1 VQGNA
6 VWVSEKSAIAVA
18 AMLCV
23 IQLGSGFAWHRYPQ
37 TVFYNEFIP
46 AACMLLLGVLLAIT
60 GKVALRLSKETVAA
74 VFIVALVLG
83 EWSWLAFANFATA
96 VSLISYVLFAVLC
109 VCLVQWAVL
118 RIGISWVADCTAW
131 GMLVCACLQCVASA
145 FQLNGVSEPGLVMA
159 KLMNAAYGNIAQ
171 ENHFADLLWLGLVS
185 VLHLWLRK
193 SFPTVLALIVVAA
206 ICFFSA
212 LSVSRAVWL
221 YTAAVP
227 LVALLYTRHLDVA
240 ERRRVWIGAGTL
252 FVLSVVSQMWL
263 AFGGAQSALGVTSA
277 IDRVSEG
284 GSNGQRMFD
293 WMIAWKT
300 ALAHPLTGV
309 GPGMYSWQ
317 TALGSIGLPPVNYVR
332 IGENAHNT
340 ILHFA
345 AEFGLVFIAIAL
357 GLITLWLWRRWK
369 EVPTLES
376 LWGLGI
382 IAVIGAHSLVEY
394 PLWYAYF
401 LVPFACAI
409 GVIDAGD
416 ERLPTLRFNSRW
428 LLIPVL
434 LGAVILTS
442 TWRDYRKL
450 ESAYKELNVT
460 GMMDVETSAR
470 LDAVGASIGKAS
482 LMAPQAAILRM
493 RVWRNNDLQRLPQIV
508 RVCDESLKIKPQY
521 NSFTACMTAYTLSG
535 RKADAD
541 QINEIVCGAFAP
553 IHSRPFMEY
562 AQKLYAARK
571 WELPPKGRC
580 L

>member
-1 VQGNA
+1 MLLLVVQLA
-6 VWVSEKSAIAVA
+6 SV
-18 AMLCV
+18 L
-23 IQLGSGFAWHRYPQ
+23 AWHKYPQ
-37 TVFYNEFIP
+37 TVFYNEFV
-46 AACMLLLGVLLAIT
+46 AAAGLVLASLPLVRQRSAIWRLSSLSLVAFLTVLAIC
-60 GKVALRLSKETVAA
+60 LWLPFLPEEDAA
-74 VFIVALVLG
+74 SAGLASYAAFALVSVMFIQQLTQYADRG
-83 EWSWLAFANFATA
+83 
-96 VSLISYVLFAVLC
+96 
-109 VCLVQWAVL
+109 
-118 RIGISWVADCTAW
+118 RIVDWCAW
-131 GMLVCACLQCVASA
+131 GMLGCACLQCAAAALQLKGFSA
-145 FQLNGVSEPGLVMA
+145 PGWVMT
-159 KLMNAAYGNIAQ
+159 KLMNSAYGNIAQ

-185 VLHLWLRK
+185 LLHLWMRK
-193 SFPTVLALIVVAA
+193 SFSTVAALIVASGM
-206 ICFFSA
+206 CMFSA

-227 LVALLYTRHLDVA
+227 LAAVLYTRHLDLP
-240 ERRRVWIGAGTL
+240 ERRRVWGGATVIFL
-252 FVLSVVSQMWL
+252 LSVGSQVWL
-263 AFGGAQSALGVTSA
+263 AFGGAQAALGVTSA

-293 WMIAWKT
+293 WAIAAKT

-317 TALGSIGLPPVNYVR
+317 TALGTIGLAPVNYVR

-340 ILHFA
+340 VLHFA
-345 AEFGLVFIAIAL
+345 AEFGLVFIAISL
-357 GLITLWLWRRWK
+357 GLIAAWLWRRWK

-382 IAVIGAHSLVEY
+382 LAVIGAHSLVEY
-394 PLWYAYF
+394 PLWYTYF
-401 LVPFACAI
+401 LVPLACAI

-428 LLIPVL
+428 LLVPVL
-434 LGAVILTS
+434 IGAVILTS

-450 ESAYKELNVT
+450 ESAYMKLNATSV
-460 GMMDVETSAR
+460 MDVETSAQ
-470 LDAVGASIGKAS
+470 LDAVGASIGTTS
-482 LMAPQAAILRM
+482 LMAPQAAILRL
-493 RVWRNNDLQRLPQIV
+493 RAWRTTDLQRVPQIV
-508 RVCDESLKIKPQY
+508 QVCDESLKIKPQY

-553 IHSRPFMEY
+553 MHSRPFIEY
-562 AQKLYAARK
+562 AQKLYASRK

>member
-1 VQGNA
+1 MRP
-6 VWVSEKSAIAVA
+6 VWITLIFTLLSL
-18 AMLCV
+18 M
-23 IQLGSGFAWHRYPQ
+23 QLGSVLAWHRYPQ
-37 TVFYNEFIP
+37 TVFYNEFFTAVTVI
-46 AACMLLLGVLLAIT
+46 ALGSVLAISRQFL
-60 GKVALRLSKETVAA
+60 VWRISALPILAA
-74 VFIVALVLG
+74 VFLVACAVWSTVSGTSNIAMVSGFFNNTLLVLLCFALVQLATDIVG
-83 EWSWLAFANFATA
+83 WSRLVN
-96 VSLISYVLFAVLC
+96 LC
-109 VCLVQWAVL
+109 
-118 RIGISWVADCTAW
+118 AW
-131 GMLVCACLQCVASA
+131 GVLICACLQCAASA
-145 FQLNGVSEPGLVMA
+145 FQLNGVSEPGWIMA

-185 VLHLWLRK
+185 VLYLWLRRR
-193 SFPTVLALIVVAA
+193 FPTILALIVAAA

-227 LVALLYTRHLDVA
+227 LAAVIYTRRLEPTERWRVWLGAGALL
-240 ERRRVWIGAGTL
+240 
-252 FVLSVVSQMWL
+252 VLSVVSQVWL

-340 ILHFA
+340 VLHFA
-345 AEFGLVFIAIAL
+345 AEFGLVFIVLAL
-357 GLITLWLWRRWK
+357 GLIGAWLWRRWR
-369 EVPTLES
+369 ETPTLES

-401 LVPFACAI
+401 LVPLACAI
-409 GVIDAGD
+409 GVVDAGD
-416 ERLPTLRFNSRW
+416 EGLPTLRFDSRW
-428 LLIPVL
+428 LLIPVVI
-434 LGAVILTS
+434 GALILAS
-442 TWRDYRKL
+442 TWRDYRRL
-450 ESAYKELNVT
+450 EWAYKTLNATSV
-460 GMMDVETSAR
+460 MDVTTADQ
-470 LDAVGASIGKAS
+470 LDAIGASIGKAS
-482 LMAPQAAILRM
+482 LMAPQAAILRL
-493 RVWRNNDLQRLPQIV
+493 RAWRNTDLQRLPQIV
-508 RVCDESLKIKPQY
+508 QVCDDSLKIKPQY

-541 QINEIVCGAFAP
+541 EINEIVCGAFAP
-553 IHSRPFMEY
+553 MHSRPFIEY
-562 AQKLYAARK
+562 AQKLYATRK
-571 WELPPKGRC
+571 WELPAKGRC